1 MQPNQVLSVAA
12 QQLAPTSARKSLA
25 RTHHRPHERVQLIKF
40 LEALVEADLTQGGY
54 RVMLDTLARLLR
66 QGRASESVT
75 TDWMAIRLGI
85 GRNTVGT
92 AYCALERAGFLKR
105 VAVKHRGAPT
115 RTRLIGITA
124 ALIDGVNPGDV
135 PALTN
140 QFTEEGRDL
149 AQAPEQEQSMPD
161 ATDPSEQLPAAP
173 SLSCAQDELNGQ
185 LPAETTPE
193 PAQNEPA
200 SVLEINGEGA
210 AANAN
215 ALIAKKPLFIFDP
228 AVNASMIV
236 KVPAEARMS
245 AMQSRSVDACPI
257 DAAWGLTDAETRY
270 YLALIP
276 KPEPPTRKSA
286 AKPAAPRETMPQD
299 AELMRALAY
308 AHRRLTD
315 IAGSAEAAAK
325 LGDQIAFQVYR
336 GLGGGDVLG
345 GVRAGISLVA
355 KGRWTEPR
363 EYNWF
368 RAKWSGI
375 TARAVVMAALA

>member
-1 MQPNQVLSVAA
+1 MQPNQALSAAA
-12 QQLAPTSARKSLA
+12 QQLFPSYTRNSVA
-25 RTHHRPHERVQLIKF
+25 RTHHRIHERAQLIKF
-40 LEALVEADLTQGGY
+40 LEALVAADLTQGGY

-75 TDWMAIRLGI
+75 TDWMAMRLGI

-124 ALIDGVNPGDV
+124 ALIDGAIPGDV

-140 QFTEEGRDL
+140 QFKEEGRDL
-149 AQAPEQEQSMPD
+149 AQAPAQEPSTPD
-161 ATDPSEQLPAAP
+161 ATDPSAQLPAAP
-173 SLSCAQDELNGQ
+173 SLSCAHDELNAQ
-185 LPAETTPE
+185 LPAETLPE
-193 PAQNEPA
+193 SSQDDPAA
-200 SVLEINGEGA
+200 VLGINGIGA
-210 AANAN
+210 D

-228 AVNASMIV
+228 AVNASMIA
-236 KVPAEARMS
+236 KVPAEVRMS

-257 DAAWGLTDAETRY
+257 DAAWGLTDAETRH

-276 KPEPPTRKSA
+276 KPEAPSRKPA
-286 AKPAAPRETMPQD
+286 AKPAPRESMPQD

-308 AHRRLTD
+308 AHPRLTD
-315 IAGSAEAAAK
+315 IAGSAETAAK
-325 LGDQIAFQVYR
+325 LGDQIAFQVYQ
-336 GLGGGDVLG
+336 GLGGGDVMG

-363 EYNWF
+363 QYNWF